1 MLLLGYRVN
10 FATRDLWS
18 VSVLLNTL
26 EECVQRERERER
38 GKRRLDE
45 AKAVKVMFC
54 V

>member
-26 EECVQRERERER
+26 EECVQRERERGEKVGR
-38 GKRRLDE
+38 GEGGEGNVLRL
-45 AKAVKVMFC
+45 M
-54 V
+54 